1 MKHILLATDGSAGSD
16 RATDVAAGLAKAF
29 EARLTIL
36 TVGEDRSIDAA
47 IRDMGRVEG
56 ELGDVLDALCQRTLH
71 QARARAEAL
80 GVKQVVL
87 SSGWGD
93 AAQVIM
99 DYTQKHRPDAIVVG
113 RRGRGQLAGLLLGS
127 VSQKLV
133 ALAPAVVVVVP

>member
-36 TVGEDRSIDAA
+36 TVGEDRSIEEG

-56 ELGDVLDALCQRTLH
+56 QLGDVLDALCQRALH
-71 QARARAEAL
+71 QAKARAEAL
-80 GVKQVVL
+80 GAKQVVL
-87 SSGWGD
+87 SNGWGN
-93 AAQVIM
+93 AAQVIIE
-99 DYTQKHRPDAIVVG
+99 YTEKHRPDAIVVG

-133 ALAPAVVVVVP
+133 ALAPTVVVVVP